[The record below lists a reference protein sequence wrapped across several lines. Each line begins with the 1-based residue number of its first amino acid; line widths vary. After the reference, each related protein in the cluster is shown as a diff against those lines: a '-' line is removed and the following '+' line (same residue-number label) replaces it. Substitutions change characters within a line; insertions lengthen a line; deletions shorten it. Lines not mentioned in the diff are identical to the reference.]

1 MRGAFDAE
9 LAHVALHHTWRST
22 KRALREQ
29 LASDLGDR
37 CAQRVADRVRGRA
50 DPRRNTSPCCASRA
64 VKLTDLVD
72 DHPDAEHLLF
82 AALVVLDDQL
92 GAVRAVTEAFEDREL
107 RARLHPPKQVRTG
120 GGHRAEQ
127 HVGPTKAPVAEQEHP
142 RPKGPDQV
150 ERKRVPARLVAS
162 HRDIYKRV
170 RTALAE
176 ADEADLSER
185 RALTPSRCRT
195 TELAVVQRR
204 GGRPSQHPERG
215 MIGETL
221 VGLRPD
227 PPCSRYRRRMP

>member
-1 MRGAFDAE
+1 MTSSERYE
-9 LAHVALHHTWRST
+9 PSLKRS
-22 KRALREQ
+22 
-29 LASDLGDR
+29 
-37 CAQRVADRVRGRA
+37 
-50 DPRRNTSPCCASRA
+50 
-64 VKLTDLVD
+64 
-72 DHPDAEHLLF
+72 
-82 AALVVLDDQL
+82 
-92 GAVRAVTEAFEDREL
+92 
-107 RARLHPPKQVRTG
+107 RTG
-120 GGHRAEQ
+120 SYALDFTRQSRSAPRGGHRAEQ